1 MQRQRTSFLGYRK
14 FRYLKMA
21 AVLIAASLL
30 FYGSGG
36 GYGGTFYGYV
46 LGMLCA
52 VIVFVLMWYGIRK
65 RRAPRLAERRAR
77 TRRRQ
82 ILDAA
87 MTAPSRRSSERRKLA
102 AEEHWRFGG
111 SMQGWLSAHVYLGV
125 ALLVLASLHSGLR
138 FAWNLHSLTYLL
150 LVLVVVSG
158 LYGTYACIRF
168 PRRFAE
174 NLREGSLEDVLL
186 QIAELDELARSR
198 ALALPDEVNELVTE
212 SRRNTRIGGTFL
224 QQLTGTQA
232 DCPTDKAVQRAQ
244 ELGRELV
251 AGNQPQLMRDLYP
264 ILLQR
269 QKLVAIARRDI
280 SLNARMQLWQYFHA
294 PLAISLIAA
303 LMAHV
308 ATILIYW

>member
-1 MQRQRTSFLGYRK
+1 MQRQRISFLGYRK

-186 QIAELDELARSR
+186 QIAELDELARNR
-198 ALALPDEVNELVTE
+198 ALALPDEVNGLVTE

-224 QQLTGTQA
+224 QQLIGTQA

-269 QKLVAIARRDI
+269 QKLVAITRRDI

>member
-1 MQRQRTSFLGYRK
+1 
-14 FRYLKMA
+14 MA

-46 LGMLCA
+46 LGILCA

-111 SMQGWLSAHVYLGV
+111 SMQGWLSAHVYLGI

-150 LVLVVVSG
+150 VVLVVVSG

-186 QIAELDELARSR
+186 QITELDELARSR
-198 ALALPDEVNELVTE
+198 ALALPDEVNGLVTE

>member
-1 MQRQRTSFLGYRK
+1 
-14 FRYLKMA
+14 MA

-46 LGMLCA
+46 LGILCA

-111 SMQGWLSAHVYLGV
+111 SMQGWLSAHVYLGI

-150 LVLVVVSG
+150 VVLVVVSG

-186 QIAELDELARSR
+186 QIAELDELARNR
-198 ALALPDEVNELVTE
+198 ALALPDEVNGLVTE

-224 QQLTGTQA
+224 QQLIGTQA